1 MSAPTPTPYNE
12 GFFEHISDGSRRSA
26 QATVPLVLALISCG
40 SVVDVGC
47 GTGAWLRVFK
57 EHGVKSVLGLDGD
70 YVNRSQLQ
78 ISPEEFRSADLT
90 SPPVLDRQF
99 DLAISLEVAEH
110 LPLEAGARF
119 VEYLT
124 SLAPLVMFSAA
135 IPGQGGT
142 HHLNE
147 QWPEYWAELF
157 QKRGFAT
164 LDCLRDKLWHNENV
178 ERWYAQNL
186 LLFVR
191 QDYLA
196 ARPELQALA
205 ARTELGRLALV
216 HPRTLAAA
224 RRELLELEYK
234 ARPENTSVSN
244 ALRALPAV
252 FRSALKRRAHRNA
265 KPSK

>member
-99 DLAISLEVAEH
+99 DLAISLEV
-110 LPLEAGARF
+110 
-119 VEYLT
+119 V
-124 SLAPLVMFSAA
+124 
-135 IPGQGGT
+135 
-142 HHLNE
+142 
-147 QWPEYWAELF
+147 
-157 QKRGFAT
+157 
-164 LDCLRDKLWHNENV
+164 D
-178 ERWYAQNL
+178 AQNTITQARNAYGDGL
-186 LLFVR
+186 VR
-191 QDYLA
+191 Y
-196 ARPELQALA
+196 RVALA
-205 ARTELGRLALV
+205 SLQ
-216 HPRTLAAA
+216 
-224 RRELLELEYK
+224 LLTGSL
-234 ARPENTSVSN
+234 
-244 ALRALPAV
+244 
-252 FRSALKRRAHRNA
+252 
-265 KPSK
+265 